1 LSRST
6 QQVLNLLAG
15 KTQVD
20 WADIAFYFDQAHLI
34 HDFRA
39 FADCTPTEYL
49 HNEAFIPAMW
59 CCPIEVNFLQSF

>member
-1 LSRST
+1 L

-20 WADIAFYFDQAHLI
+20 WQILLLLRLLDQAHLI

-49 HNEAFIPAMW
+49 AQRGFHP
-59 CCPIEVNFLQSF
+59 CHVVLPD